1 MYAYICIYMHTHPI
15 LLSALADPTRLRI
28 VEVLRQGECAVGEVV
43 ERVGIHQSGVS
54 RHLGILQETGIVG
67 MRPQG
72 QRRLYSLR
80 HEPFREVAAW
90 LDGYRDL
97 WNARLGRFEAELD
110 RRTNGSADPSKKE
123 QT

>member
-1 MYAYICIYMHTHPI
+1 MNVHPI
-15 LLSALADPTRLRI
+15 LLSALADPMRLRI
-28 VEVLRQGECAVGEVV
+28 VEVLRQGERSVGEVV

-80 HEPFREVAAW
+80 PEPFREIAAW

-97 WNARLGRFEAELD
+97 WNARLDRFEAELE
-110 RRTNGSADPSKKE
+110 RRTKGSVDPSKKE
-123 QT
+123 QI

>member
-1 MYAYICIYMHTHPI
+1 MKTHPI
-15 LLSALADPTRLRI
+15 MLSALADPTRLRI

-90 LDGYRDL
+90 LDRYRKL
-97 WNARLGRFEAELD
+97 WDARLDRFEAELD
-110 RRTNGSADPSKKE
+110 RRTNGSAKPNKKE
-123 QT
+123 QK